1 MIKKP
6 LISIV
11 TATLNSEKQIGDLIG
26 DLERQ
31 TFRDFEWVIA
41 DGLSSDRTVEL
52 LRAARGID
60 MKIDQARDFGVY
72 DALNRG
78 LRMTSGEYYLVIG
91 SDDRLDHDALANYA
105 AAVQESQADI
115 ISSQVRINGRTVAR
129 KRNHA
134 WFWGIRS
141 CVSSHSIGALIRTS
155 LHDKHGYYSRRFPI
169 CADQLFLMQARNGGA
184 RIHDS
189 DFVAGEFFLTGL
201 TGNDPAGMICESYRV
216 NIAAGHDRLLQM
228 ALLLLRLVKNFRS
241 IR

>member
-1 MIKKP
+1 MNKP
-6 LISIV
+6 LISII
-11 TATLNSEKQIGDLIG
+11 TATLNSEKQIGDLIS
-26 DLERQ
+26 DLEQQ

-41 DGLSSDRTVEL
+41 DGQSGDRTVEL

-60 MKIDQARDFGVY
+60 LKIDLAKDFGVY

-78 LRMTSGEYYLVIG
+78 LRMASGEYYLVIG
-91 SDDRLDHDALANYA
+91 SDDRLEHDALEKYA
-105 AAVQESQADI
+105 AAVADSQADI
-115 ISSQVRINGRTVAR
+115 ISSQVRIDGRIITR
-129 KRNHA
+129 KKNHA

-155 LHDKHGYYSRRFPI
+155 LHDQHGYYSKRFPI

-189 DFVAGEFFLTGL
+189 DFIAGEFFLTGL

-216 NIAAGHDRLLQM
+216 NISAGHSKLLQT
-228 ALLLLRLVKNFRS
+228 ALLILRLIKNFHS